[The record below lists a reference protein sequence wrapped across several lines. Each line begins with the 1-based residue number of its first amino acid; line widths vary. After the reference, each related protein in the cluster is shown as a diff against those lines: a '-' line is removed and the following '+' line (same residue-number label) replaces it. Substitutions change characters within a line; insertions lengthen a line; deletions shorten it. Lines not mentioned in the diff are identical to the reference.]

1 MNDKRSHLSVK
12 RRFQFWLFRGSQK
25 AATMSKDR
33 NKPWHW
39 LLGTLWLL
47 LVILGIGI
55 PLKLD
60 PNRQR
65 PLGIQPLGSLP
76 IISQKGDRFVEWDRK
91 DVIEFSLDQID
102 SSIKYLFIAATAL
115 LGFVVKILIDPLLDP
130 KTGSKPI
137 RPRSKLLLVH
147 TAIGCLISISCGFLA
162 RSYFASLA
170 DSTGFSIYDE
180 VGFAALGQL
189 LAFLLAA
196 LLLVSATIYLVYQG
210 E

>member
-1 MNDKRSHLSVK
+1 
-12 RRFQFWLFRGSQK
+12 
-25 AATMSKDR
+25 MSK
-33 NKPWHW
+33 NKNTWHW
-39 LLGTLWLL
+39 LLGIIWL
-47 LVILGIGI
+47 LVIILGIVL

-60 PNRQR
+60 TNRVR
-65 PLGIQPLGSLP
+65 PADTQPLGSLL
-76 IISQKGDRFVEWDRK
+76 IYSENGQRFTEWERK
-91 DVIEFSLDQID
+91 EVIQFSFDQVD
-102 SSIKYLFIAATAL
+102 SSIKYLFVAAAAL

-130 KTGSKPI
+130 KAGSKPI
-137 RPRSKLLLVH
+137 GPTSKMLFVH

-196 LLLVSATIYLVYQG
+196 LLLVSATIHLVYQR